1 MRKVIVVIT
10 GAVALPLAGMLAG
23 NAEAARLTGCCH
35 VDGAWLCGTVCE
47 SNSPAPTSAPTPASN
62 CCKLFGKW
70 LCSCPPPPH

>member
-1 MRKVIVVIT
+1 MRKVVVGT
-10 GAVALPLAGMLAG
+10 KGLAALLLAGMLAG

-47 SNSPAPTSAPTPASN
+47 GQSPAPTTAPTTAPS

-70 LCSCPPPPH
+70 LCSCPPALH